1 MRDQALRAFGK
12 EDLVTELDPST
23 LLRNAALPAAADPA
37 RRVHYPDC
45 DALQPPNL
53 LERKP
58 QTDDHSLGHIK
69 RILNFVPPI
78 CRPHSSG
85 ARTGFYENSVTRA
98 AQATSQLLHFAA
110 SAQHR
115 TTIRIAHLSLV
126 DVAMR
131 TRTSQEK

>member
-1 MRDQALRAFGK
+1 LPAPA
-12 EDLVTELDPST
+12 ST
-23 LLRNAALPAAADPA
+23 LLPNAALPAAADPA
-37 RRVHYPDC
+37 RRVHYPDR

-58 QTDDHSLGHIK
+58 QTDDHSLGHTK
-69 RILNFVPPI
+69 RSSNVVRPT

-110 SAQHR
+110 SEQHQ
-115 TTIRIAHLSLV
+115 TTTRIAHLSFV